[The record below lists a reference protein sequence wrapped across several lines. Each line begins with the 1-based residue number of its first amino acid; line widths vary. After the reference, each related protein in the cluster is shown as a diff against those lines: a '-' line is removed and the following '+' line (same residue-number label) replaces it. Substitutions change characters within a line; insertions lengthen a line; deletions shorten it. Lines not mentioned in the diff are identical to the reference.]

1 MSRTTS
7 ALLLTKTIHKVQ
19 TKLHQNPTSF
29 NDLVKM
35 GLTNQ
40 AELGQTIGHMLST
53 GMINATFYINTP
65 PATKEVQP

>member
-1 MSRTTS
+1 MNSPTK

-19 TKLHQNPTSF
+19 NRLHQNPTSF

-40 AELGQTIGHMLST
+40 ADLGQTIGHMLST

-65 PATKEVQP
+65 PAAEEVQP

>member
-1 MSRTTS
+1 MSKSTK

-19 TKLHQNPTSF
+19 TKLQQNPTSF

-40 AELGQTIGHMLST
+40 VELGQTIGHMLST
-53 GMINATFYINTP
+53 GMINATFYINP
-65 PATKEVQP
+65 KEAQS